1 MRRRASSPTSSK
13 ARTCSTELKIRYHHD
28 EGTAFSPDSPTA
40 VNSRQAKKQSFLS
53 SSLAELCCR
62 RFLPQVYT
70 VFTRE
75 QQPPELHLEP
85 RARKVAELPKEWGTA
100 RPLVSPILEARTL
113 ETFSWSW
120 IIVCA
125 LVGWA
130 LLDVIMDV
138 SDFDLLSPI
147 LISAAVAV
155 ATAIEVQKA
164 LARRH
169 RRFMR
174 ARTRWASDNIKLTPI

>member
-1 MRRRASSPTSSK
+1 
-13 ARTCSTELKIRYHHD
+13 
-28 EGTAFSPDSPTA
+28 
-40 VNSRQAKKQSFLS
+40 
-53 SSLAELCCR
+53 
-62 RFLPQVYT
+62 

-100 RPLVSPILEARTL
+100 RPPVSPILEARTL